1 MGDSNTARPLSNY
14 YIAQVQ
20 AVNDQHSLNKIFK
33 YVSTITIFFFFWRG
47 CRVGEGGGGLGKEK
61 HYFILLLALKKSLS
75 RQNQHSYRIMIIFL
89 LYSLSSVIQKYKK
102 ILHFI
107 HLISIRSR
115 VWSIFLFS
123 CLISSHPEIWI

>member
-1 MGDSNTARPLSNY
+1 MGDSNTARPLSND

-33 YVSTITIFFFFWRG
+33 YVSTITIFFFFGGGAGWGR
-47 CRVGEGGGGLGKEK
+47 GGGLGKEK